1 MKITIGLL
9 LLIVIFSGCTQ
20 KNEYSQL
27 LLNKLKPNELVKFT
41 DIFPVNNN
49 STIYFIGGYMSLEDI
64 KYSNKKKLEKTLLD
78 NNMYLVRK

>member
-27 LLNKLKPNELVKFT
+27 LLTELSHL
-41 DIFPVNNN
+41 I
-49 STIYFIGGYMSLEDI
+49 
-64 KYSNKKKLEKTLLD
+64 
-78 NNMYLVRK
+78 